1 MDILG
6 FWGQTLDSSDDEDL
20 LPIKLKST
28 SYLSDSLKDCIQG
41 YLGYLLTSASTL
53 SLLTVASITY
63 SVASKHRG
71 NSCILLDSL
80 SKTVFLPARIEH
92 IIQFVSNN
100 NILNT
105 LAVVR
110 RFKWH
115 NNQSDPFSIYPLLQ
129 TQIWSCELGN
139 LELHLVTA
147 NLCYFARSSMLW
159 EGEQVMVMVSL
170 SCVRLH
176 FLSFQLSLKF
186 SLGILNVAWYQITY
200 TPV

>member
-28 SYLSDSLKDCIQG
+28 PYLSDSLKDCIQG
-41 YLGYLLTSASTL
+41 YLGYLPTNASTL

-63 SVASKHRG
+63 SVASKHSG

-105 LAVVR
+105 LVV
-110 RFKWH
+110 
-115 NNQSDPFSIYPLLQ
+115 
-129 TQIWSCELGN
+129 
-139 LELHLVTA
+139 V
-147 NLCYFARSSMLW
+147 
-159 EGEQVMVMVSL
+159 
-170 SCVRLH
+170 
-176 FLSFQLSLKF
+176 
-186 SLGILNVAWYQITY
+186 
-200 TPV
+200 